1 MASWFGGSNTTELDA
16 QIERATSSSLE
27 DVALNLDISDTI
39 RSKTVPPKEAM
50 RRLKARIS
58 NRNPNVQLAALNL
71 TDTCVKNGGSHF
83 IQEIASREFMDSLV
97 GILKS
102 GTAMGYGFGGPTAE
116 PVNADV
122 KARILELIQTWATGA
137 QGKDSLTYMAETY
150 RTLQHE
156 GFHFP
161 PRQDVA
167 SSMFD
172 SSAPPEWTDSDVCM
186 RCREKFTFTNRKHH
200 CRNCGNVFCG
210 SCSSK
215 SLPLPHLG
223 IMQPVRVD
231 DGCYA
236 RLMEKSGKGGGG
248 GFGAS
253 APQSPPDSRR
263 TLWQGS
269 NLGSTGPERMQP
281 RGARVTEDSFDADL
295 KKALEMS
302 LEESKGHSGSGYV
315 PQSQLQQQQTPKPQ
329 TNGTSKSAAKKEEEE
344 EDADLKAA
352 IAASLQDMEEQKK
365 RHAQELK
372 ERTASPSASAAP
384 AQYKPN
390 SQFELTPVEG
400 ENINLFATLV
410 DRLQH
415 QPPGTILREPQI
427 QELYDSIGT
436 LRPKLARTYGETM
449 SKHDTLL
456 DLHSKL
462 ATVVRYYDRMLEERM
477 ANAYT
482 STRYGAGPQRSSMYP
497 SIPSAPGPEA
507 GGMESY
513 YTGNA
518 PQMDGYAGQPPQSY
532 AQPQAPYP
540 PFQKQPQMQ
549 RMSSYGAP
557 PPEASYYQQPQTP
570 YPPQQH
576 HAQPPPQPQQTP
588 YPQQQPPQEMQPPP
602 QQMPPG
608 MDYQQQQQ
616 PPQQMQ
622 IPRRGSSQMGSQYAP
637 SHTSQTSNSNLPLA
651 SPPIERDQV
660 TSFYGFNEQPT
671 SAPAPAPPEIQR
683 SPEMYH
689 QAPPPQ
695 QQYAPPQPQ
704 QQNYPQPQQPYPQQ
718 QQQRPAQ
725 VQRQPSHSYYQ
736 QPSLA
741 AATQSWP
748 QAPAAQGGYGQE
760 AFPAAPSHVPTAP
773 KEESLIEL

>member
-1 MASWFGGSNTTELDA
+1 MASWFGGSSAASELDA
-16 QIERATSSSLE
+16 QVERATASSLE
-27 DVALNLDISDTI
+27 DIALNLEISDII

-50 RRLKARIS
+50 RSLKRRIS

-83 IQEIASREFMDSLV
+83 FQEIASREFLDAIV

-102 GTAMGYGFGGPTAE
+102 GTAAGYSFGGMGAE
-116 PVNADV
+116 PVNAEV
-122 KARILELIQTWATGA
+122 RGKILELVQTWATGA
-137 QGKDSLTYMAETY
+137 EGKDSLTYLTETY

-156 GFHFP
+156 GFQFP
-161 PRQDVA
+161 PRQEVA

-210 SCSSK
+210 TCSAK
-215 SLPLPHLG
+215 SIPLPRLG
-223 IMQPVRVD
+223 IMTPVRVD

-236 RLMEKSGKGGGG
+236 RLTERGSGGTSSVG
-248 GFGAS
+248 
-253 APQSPPDSRR
+253 PQSPPESRR

-269 NLGSTGPERMQP
+269 QAAPGNERMQP

-302 LEESKGHSGSGYV
+302 LEDSKGHSGAGYV
-315 PQSQLQQQQTPKPQ
+315 PQSQVQQQPQQRTPQP
-329 TNGTSKSAAKKEEEE
+329 NEASKAPAKEEEE

-352 IAASLQDMEEQKK
+352 IAASLQDMETQKQ

-372 ERTASPSASAAP
+372 ERTTSSSNADAAP

-390 SQFELTPVEG
+390 NQFELTPVEA

-427 QELYDSIGT
+427 QELYESIGT

-462 ATVVRYYDRMLEERM
+462 STVVRYYDRMLEDRM
-477 ANAYT
+477 ASAY
-482 STRYGAGPQRSSMYP
+482 SSSRYGAAPQRNSMYP
-497 SIPSAPGPEA
+497 NIPTARGPPEA

-518 PQMDGYAGQPPQSY
+518 PQMDGYG
-532 AQPQAPYP
+532 AQPQQPYSQPQAAYP
-540 PFQKQPQMQ
+540 PYQKQPQ
-549 RMSSYGAP
+549 SSYGAP
-557 PPEASYYQQPQTP
+557 PPEASYYQQPQAP
-570 YPPQQH
+570 YPPLQTPQQPH
-576 HAQPPPQPQQTP
+576 QTP
-588 YPQQQPPQEMQPPP
+588 YPQQPPQEFQQNQ
-602 QQMPPG
+602 QQMPPIS
-608 MDYQQQQQ
+608 DYQQQQQ

-622 IPRRGSSQMGSQYAP
+622 IPRRGSSQLGSQYAP
-637 SHTSQTSNSNLPLA
+637 SHTSQSSNPNLPLS
-651 SPPIERDQV
+651 SPPAERDQAA
-660 TSFYGFNEQPT
+660 SFYYGDQQQQV
-671 SAPAPAPPEIQR
+671 PAQA

-689 QAPPPQ
+689 QQPPPQ
-695 QQYAPPQPQ
+695 QQQQQPPPQQYMSPPPQQQAQAPPQQYQQPPQ
-704 QQNYPQPQQPYPQQ
+704 QYSQPPPQQA
-718 QQQRPAQ
+718 PAP
-725 VQRQPSHSYYQ
+725 RQPSQAYYQ

-760 AFPAAPSHVPTAP
+760 AFPSAPVHPPAQ
-773 KEESLIEL
+773 KEESLIEF